1 MKTTRMTLTEIIDV
15 NKAVLDYLRNKSM
28 PLEQLCKEANTTPEK
43 IEELKE
49 SGLIEVTCISRNHRL
64 SPQAIILSV
73 PRDPDKVEITQWGWK
88 VEEWNLFNGIVLRR
102 AMDTLPGLDRGPD
115 YTVRLEGET
124 RDFAIM
130 PEIFW
135 LFLRSEI

>member
-1 MKTTRMTLTEIIDV
+1 MTLTEIINE

-43 IEELKE
+43 IEELKK
-49 SGLIEVTCISRNHRL
+49 SGLIEVTHINENHRL
-64 SPQAIILSV
+64 SPQAIILPI
-73 PRDPDKVEITQWGWK
+73 PRDPDKVETTQWGWK
-88 VEEWNLFNGIVLRR
+88 VEEWNLVNGIVLRR
-102 AMDTLPGLDRGPD
+102 AKDTIFSGLDRGPD

-130 PEIFW
+130 SEIFW